1 MSSSSSSVLDP
12 ESDTSHSWSPM
23 RAVLVIVVLA
33 EADAE
38 PEDDVAAAAADV
50 EANEDPALGGC
61 GSGVMLVRR
70 VSQAAPPSGL
80 MLLSRSPRPSKRA
93 CRISRRD
100 LSILLAVWFKDRTLS
115 ESDVVDL
122 PIN

>member
-12 ESDTSHSWSPM
+12 ESDTSHSWSPI
-23 RAVLVIVVLA
+23 RSGLVIVVLA

-38 PEDDVAAAAADV
+38 PEDGPDPEDDVAAAAADV

-80 MLLSRSPRPSKRA
+80 MLLSRSPSPSKRA

-100 LSILLAVWFKDRTLS
+100 LSMLLAV
-115 ESDVVDL
+115 
-122 PIN
+122 